1 MNRTVFL
8 LLALFSYGS
17 LGAYAPTIRDDL
29 AIKVEMIY
37 VSTQEV
43 SFSILKAP
51 PENSFSSL
59 ASRGSLRE
67 ETDWASHGTMEQAY
81 IKLTTRH
88 GF

>member
-1 MNRTVFL
+1 MNMTVFL

-43 SFSILKAP
+43 SLSILKAP
-51 PENSFSSL
+51 PDLNENSFSSL

-67 ETDWASHGTMEQAY
+67 GTDWASHGTMEQA
-81 IKLTTRH
+81 
-88 GF
+88 